1 MEDTTCMQIYPRQLG
16 GHVYYYAQR
25 TYREK
30 IDPAAHGKT
39 KGSGKSRVRT
49 EIIYLGTAEH
59 IVEALTTTR
68 KPMEVRHRAFGF
80 VAAVYQTAVETGLVE
95 LLQKHVEGSRFGLP
109 RWQYFLLAIINRLEQ
124 ATSKAR
130 MGQWAEGTVLP
141 SLLAFNPKRL
151 NSQTFWHVTDDVIS
165 ERELREARKEEPE
178 LADDL
183 FVGLDDA
190 VFRKIE
196 EAVVGNLHRQH
207 HVYGDILLYDTT
219 NFFTYIEEPVRSKLA
234 RTGHN
239 KDCHHH
245 LRQVGLALCV
255 DKQWGIPL
263 FYRLYRGNCQDAKTF
278 GQVVGELL
286 EALRAG
292 FTHIEQLVLVLDK
305 GNNSAD
311 NFAALQDQ
319 VKWVGSLTPTHYE
332 DLMRLPLKDYEGQWG
347 DCRYHRHRR
356 AVMGIDCAL
365 VLTYND
371 ALKRKQEHS
380 LENALQKLEK
390 QMRDKWDAY
399 KRPPKRIPA
408 GITSLLN
415 DSHYK
420 KCVALRPKQGKLAI
434 DRTDEVEKRRKHFGK
449 NLLFCANPEA
459 ESGWII
465 EQYRAKDR
473 VEDDFKLLKDP
484 ELIRWRPCR
493 HWTDTKIRAFGFC
506 CVMALVLIRVMEFKA
521 ARAGLRM
528 SPRVLKEELADLKEI
543 TMVFDTTCADIQI
556 TARSSVQQRLWDLF
570 NLGTVENELTRHNPS
585 AHPKP
590 SQALT
595 NNQNQ

>member
-1 MEDTTCMQIYPRQLG
+1 MEGTAGMQIYSRKLR
-16 GHVYYYAQR
+16 GHVYFYAQR
-25 TYREK
+25 TFREK
-30 IDPAAHGKT
+30 IDPGAHGKT

-59 IVEALTTTR
+59 IVEALTSAR
-68 KPMEVRHRAFGF
+68 KPLEVRHRAFGF
-80 VAAVYQTAVETGLVE
+80 VAAVYQTAVEIGLVE
-95 LLQKHVEGSRFGLP
+95 LLKKEIEGERFGVP
-109 RWQYFLLAIINRLEQ
+109 RWLFFLLAIVNRLER

-130 MGQWAEGTVLP
+130 MGQWAANTILP
-141 SLLAFNPKRL
+141 SLLGFDPKRL
-151 NSQTFWHVTDDVIS
+151 NSQTFWYVTDDVVS
-165 ERELREARKEEPE
+165 ERQLRERREENPE
-178 LADDL
+178 LADAL
-183 FVGLDDA
+183 FAGLDDA

-196 EAVVGNLHRQH
+196 EALAGNLQRQF

-278 GQVVGELL
+278 GQVAGELV

-292 FTHIEQLVLVLDK
+292 FTQIEQLVLVLDK
-305 GNNSAD
+305 GNNSED
-311 NFAALQDQ
+311 NFAALQGQ
-319 VKWVGSLTPTHYE
+319 VKWIGSLTPSHYE
-332 DLMRLPLKDYEGQWG
+332 DLMALPLKDYEGQWG
-347 DCRYHRHRR
+347 DCRYHRDRR
-356 AVMGIDCAL
+356 TVMGVDCAL
-365 VLTYND
+365 VLTYSDN
-371 ALKRKQEHS
+371 LKRKQEHS
-380 LENALQKLEK
+380 LDNALQKLEK
-390 QMRDKWDAY
+390 QLRDKWDAY
-399 KRPPKRIPA
+399 KRRPKRIPA
-408 GITSLLN
+408 GLASLL
-415 DSHYK
+415 DESHYK
-420 KCVALRPKQGKLAI
+420 KCLKLHRKQGELVI
-434 DRTDEVEKRRKHFGK
+434 EQTDEVDKRRKHFGK
-449 NLLFCANPEA
+449 NLLFCANTEA

-506 CVMALVLIRVMEFKA
+506 CVMALVLIRVMELKA
-521 ARAGLRM
+521 ARAGIRM
-528 SPRVLKEELADLKEI
+528 SPRVLKEELADLQEI
-543 TMVFDTTCADIQI
+543 TMVLDSNSADIQI
-556 TARSSVQQRLWDLF
+556 TARSTIQQRLWDLF
-570 NLGTVENELTRHNPS
+570 NLGAVENELTRHNPT

-590 SQALT
+590 
-595 NNQNQ
+595 

>member
-1 MEDTTCMQIYPRQLG
+1 MEDTAGMQIYPRKLG

-25 TYREK
+25 TFREK

-59 IVEALTTTR
+59 IVEALTTAR
-68 KPMEVRHRAFGF
+68 KPLEVRHRAFGF
-80 VAAVYQTAVETGLVE
+80 VAAAYQTAVEIGLVK
-95 LLQKHVEGSRFGLP
+95 LLQEHIDGSRFGLP
-109 RWQYFLLAIINRLEQ
+109 RWQYFLLAILNRLEH

-130 MGQWAEGTVLP
+130 MGQWAEDTVLP
-141 SLLAFNPKRL
+141 SLLGFNPKQL
-151 NSQTFWHVTDDVIS
+151 NSQTFWYVTDDVIS
-165 ERELREARKEEPE
+165 ERALREARKEKPE

-183 FVGLDDA
+183 FAGLDDET
-190 VFRKIE
+190 FRKIE
-196 EAVVGNLHRQH
+196 EAVMGNLHRQY

-219 NFFTYIEEPVRSKLA
+219 NFFTYIEEPVRAKLA

-263 FYRLYRGNCQDAKTF
+263 FYRLYRGNGQDAKTF
-278 GQVVGELL
+278 GQVAGELL

-305 GNNSAD
+305 GNNSED
-311 NFAALQDQ
+311 NFAALQGQ
-319 VKWVGSLTPTHYE
+319 IKWVGSLAPSHYE
-332 DLMRLPLKDYEGQWG
+332 DLMAMPLKDYEGQWWE
-347 DCRYHRHRR
+347 CRYHRDRR
-356 AVMGIDCAL
+356 TVMGIDCAL

-371 ALKRKQEHS
+371 TLKRKQEHS

-390 QMRDKWDAY
+390 QIRDKWNSY
-399 KRPPKRIPA
+399 KRPPKGMPA

-415 DSHYK
+415 ESHYK
-420 KCVALRPKQGKLAI
+420 KCIKLRRKRGQLVI
-434 DRTDEVEKRRKHFGK
+434 ERTGEVDKRRRHFGK

-473 VEDDFKLLKDP
+473 IEDDFKLLKDP

-506 CVMALVLIRVMEFKA
+506 CVMALVLIRVMELKA

-528 SPRVLKEELADLKEI
+528 SPRVLKEELADLQEI
-543 TMVFDTTCADIQI
+543 TMVFDTHCADIQI
-556 TARSSVQQRLWDLF
+556 TARGSIQQQLWDLY
-570 NLGTVENELTRHNPS
+570 NLSTAENALTRHNSS
-585 AHPKP
+585 AHPQ
-590 SQALT
+590 SGQSLT
-595 NNQNQ
+595 RNENR